1 MELNILFNLFLG
13 MSLLYLGGNF
23 IVSGSTKLAKKFGIS
38 KVVIGLT
45 IVAFGTSLPELVV
58 TLAATFSG
66 SDEIAIGNIIGS
78 NIANI
83 GLIIGLSASIFS
95 ISTSGKIFVKDLNIM
110 ILVSLIF
117 LFFLYDLSIS
127 RIEGIILFCG
137 IIIYLFYKFRSNNVE
152 ESEKEK
158 SGSLL
163 KNSIIIIIS
172 IFALYFGSNLFV
184 DGSIVL
190 ARNFGIAESVIGIT
204 IVSYGTSLPELS
216 TSLVAAFKKEG
227 DISIGN
233 IIGSNLFN
241 LMGVVGLVSIISP
254 LRVQSEHIFYE
265 LIVMFLFSFSLYF
278 ILLMKNKISKI
289 YSSLI
294 LIAYITFI
302 SSLFII

>member
-13 MSLLYLGGNF
+13 MLLLYLGGNF
-23 IVSGSTKLAKKFGIS
+23 IVSGSTKLAKKLGIS

-66 SDEIAIGNIIGS
+66 SDEIAVGNIIGS

-95 ISTSGKIFVKDLNIM
+95 VSISGKTFLNDLNIM
-110 ILVSLIF
+110 IFVSLVF
-117 LFFLYDLSIS
+117 LFFLYDLFIS
-127 RIEGIILFCG
+127 RVEGIILFSG
-137 IIIYLFYKFRSNNVE
+137 IMIYLFYKFYSNNVTKTK
-152 ESEKEK
+152 KEK
-158 SGSLL
+158 SISIL
-163 KNSIIIIIS
+163 KNSIIIIVGIL
-172 IFALYFGSNLFV
+172 ALYFGSNLFV
-184 DGSIVL
+184 DGSITL

-241 LMGVVGLVSIISP
+241 LMGVIGPVSIISP
-254 LRVQSEHIFYE
+254 LRVHSENIFYE

-302 SSLFII
+302 FSLFII

>member
-13 MSLLYLGGNF
+13 MLLLYLGGSF
-23 IVSGSTKLAKKFGIS
+23 IVSGSTKLANKLGMS

-58 TLAATFSG
+58 TLTATFSG

-95 ISTSGKIFVKDLNIM
+95 VSTSGKTFLNDLNIM
-110 ILVSLIF
+110 IFVSLVFI
-117 LFFLYDLSIS
+117 FFLYDLLIS
-127 RIEGIILFCG
+127 RIEGIILFSG
-137 IIIYLFYKFRSNNVE
+137 IIIYLFSKFRSNNMKK
-152 ESEKEK
+152 SENDK
-158 SGSLL
+158 SISLL
-163 KNSIIIIIS
+163 KNSNIVIIG

-184 DGSIVL
+184 DNSIIL
-190 ARNFGIAESVIGIT
+190 ARNFGIAESVIGLT
-204 IVSYGTSLPELS
+204 IVSYGTSLPELA

-241 LMGVVGLVSIISP
+241 LMGVIGPVSIISP
-254 LRVQSEHIFYE
+254 LRVQSENIFYE
-265 LIVMFLFSFSLYF
+265 LIVMFLFSFSLYL
-278 ILLMKNKISKI
+278 IMLMKNKISKI

-302 SSLFII
+302 FSLFMI

>member
-1 MELNILFNLFLG
+1 ML
-13 MSLLYLGGNF
+13 LLYLGGSF
-23 IVSGSTKLAKKFGIS
+23 IVSGSTKLANKLGMS

-58 TLAATFSG
+58 TLTATFSG

-95 ISTSGKIFVKDLNIM
+95 VSTSGKTFLNDLNIM
-110 ILVSLIF
+110 IFVSLVFI
-117 LFFLYDLSIS
+117 FFLYDLLIS
-127 RIEGIILFCG
+127 RIEGIILFSG
-137 IIIYLFYKFRSNNVE
+137 IIIYLFSKFRSNNMKK
-152 ESEKEK
+152 SENDK
-158 SGSLL
+158 SISLL
-163 KNSIIIIIS
+163 KNSNIVIIG

-184 DGSIVL
+184 DNSIIL
-190 ARNFGIAESVIGIT
+190 ARNFGIAESVIGLT
-204 IVSYGTSLPELS
+204 IVSYGTSLPELA

-241 LMGVVGLVSIISP
+241 LMGVIGPVSIISP
-254 LRVQSEHIFYE
+254 LRVQSENIFYE
-265 LIVMFLFSFSLYF
+265 LIVMFLFSFSLYL
-278 ILLMKNKISKI
+278 IMLMKNKISKI

-302 SSLFII
+302 FSLFMI